1 MTLFYGWNVEPATI
15 IFLAW
20 MLSFT
25 SEFSASLIIN
35 WLSLL
40 FETWGR
46 RRRLSLL
53 LQTRN
58 RELKGVCPRE
68 ALQGHVQCCNL
79 SPYLP
84 MVYTFIPYSSTD
96 LESYLQYT
104 NQNMLLSCFQNFHCA
119 TISYRIKT
127 EFHLCKAVCLIY
139 HSSIVPSDIFQMSP
153 SVYPSNQSPGF
164 PQIEPA
170 LLPLKVFA
178 HIPPTAHSVFTHLL
192 HPSKWNWMI
201 PSNDIPLLL
210 QSVAWPSLPLYI
222 HFLVHILTITHAVY
236 FPLCVMS
243 SSSTEIRWILHD
255 SRVWPLGFDF

>member
-58 RELKGVCPRE
+58 GELKGVCPRE

-84 MVYTFIPYSSTD
+84 MVYTFILYSSTD

-127 EFHLCKAVCLIY
+127 EFHLCKAVLSNLSLQHCPKWHLPNVSFCVSIQSVPWLSSNRASTSTSESFCT
-139 HSSIVPSDIFQMSP
+139 HSSHSSQCLYTPSSSFQMELDDSIQWHSLAP
-153 SVYPSNQSPGF
+153 SVCCL
-164 PQIEPA
+164 A
-170 LLPLKVFA
+170 
-178 HIPPTAHSVFTHLL
+178 
-192 HPSKWNWMI
+192 I
-201 PSNDIPLLL
+201 PSALYTFFSPYFNYYTCCLF
-210 QSVAWPSLPLYI
+210 SSLC
-222 HFLVHILTITHAVY
+222 HEFFQH
-236 FPLCVMS
+236 
-243 SSSTEIRWILHD
+243 RD
-255 SRVWPLGFDF
+255 